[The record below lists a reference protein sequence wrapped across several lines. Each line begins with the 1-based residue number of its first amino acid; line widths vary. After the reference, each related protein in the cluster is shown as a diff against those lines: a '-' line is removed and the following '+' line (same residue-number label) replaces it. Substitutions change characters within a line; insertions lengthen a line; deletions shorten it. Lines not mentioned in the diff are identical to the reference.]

1 MVFISHRFSS
11 FLHGRGF
18 GKFPGGGG
26 ILPGL
31 ACAACGANCSRTA
44 KSQKLTS
51 TDSVD
56 FHLNH
61 LIPNLFSSKM
71 QEPHCFSNWWFLMLL
86 DAFSF
91 VLKRP
96 DVIQLVLAA
105 AIRMAVRPTL
115 PMSHGGTIH
124 ILCSGWQ
131 KRIWLPSGHN
141 TEFERLHQKQYIA
154 IYSKIL

>member
-1 MVFISHRFSS
+1 MKFIWCSFLIVSHRFSS

-51 TDSVD
+51 TDSID

-86 DAFSF
+86 ALFWNTPRCDTAGAGSCDKNGCKSYFTN
-91 VLKRP
+91 VARRHYP
-96 DVIQLVLAA
+96 Y
-105 AIRMAVRPTL
+105 TL
-115 PMSHGGTIH
+115 F
-124 ILCSGWQ
+124 WQ
-131 KRIWLPSGHN
+131 KRIRLPSGHN
-141 TEFERLHQKQYIA
+141 WDGLRDYIKSN
-154 IYSKIL
+154 I